1 MIMSLTLESEQRLT
15 KVNLVVL
22 HDQSKP
28 KWGRLV
34 KQSYQFVAKNFPD
47 GATIRM
53 DDVAK
58 ALVPLLEVHEELQNA
73 LSQKKL
79 KQKYWIRDFGDLI
92 LDRAWDTLGD

>member
-1 MIMSLTLESEQRLT
+1 MIMALTLESEQRLT

-22 HDQSKP
+22 YNQSKA
-28 KWGRLV
+28 KWGRLA

-47 GATIRM
+47 GATVRM

-58 ALVPLLEVHEELQNA
+58 ALVPLLEVHEDLQNA

-79 KQKYWIRDFGDLI
+79 KQKYWIQDFGDLI
-92 LDRAWDTLGD
+92 LDRAWEG